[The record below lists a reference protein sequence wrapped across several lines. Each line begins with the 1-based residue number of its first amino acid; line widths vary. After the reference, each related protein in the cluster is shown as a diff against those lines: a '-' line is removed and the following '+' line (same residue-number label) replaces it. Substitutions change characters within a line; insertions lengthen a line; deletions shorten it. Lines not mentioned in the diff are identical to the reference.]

1 VAWWFIAPILISI
14 GAVTF
19 AIIVARDP
27 AFPAWPFF
35 AVAIVCGLFA
45 WLLYED
51 DGAER
56 ALLRATAGMVMLA
69 IGVFAI
75 ILPWLRPVFPS
86 VTLARVLHDA
96 GCRHPL
102 AASAGYEEPS
112 LVFLAGTETRLT
124 DAASAAEFLNGGAC
138 RFAFIETRQERA
150 FALRAEAIGLQY
162 TRGTRVD
169 GYNISTGRPI
179 SIAVFASA
187 GAP

>member
-1 VAWWFIAPILISI
+1 
-14 GAVTF
+14 
-19 AIIVARDP
+19 
-27 AFPAWPFF
+27 
-35 AVAIVCGLFA
+35 
-45 WLLYED
+45 
-51 DGAER
+51 
-56 ALLRATAGMVMLA
+56 MVMLA

-75 ILPWLRPVFPS
+75 VLPWLRPVFPS

-124 DAASAAEFLNGGAC
+124 DASSAADFLNGGAC
-138 RFAFIETRQERA
+138 RFAFIESRQERA

-162 TRGTRVD
+162 SRGTRVD

>member
-1 VAWWFIAPILISI
+1 M
-14 GAVTF
+14 
-19 AIIVARDP
+19 AII
-27 AFPAWPFF
+27 
-35 AVAIVCGLFA
+35 CGLFA
-45 WLLYED
+45 WLLYEA

-56 ALLRATAGMVMLA
+56 SLLRATAGMVMLA
-69 IGVFAI
+69 IGVFSI
-75 ILPWLRPVFPS
+75 ILPWLRPVFPR
-86 VTLARVLHDA
+86 VALARILHDA
-96 GCRHPL
+96 GCAHPL

-124 DAASAAEFLNGGAC
+124 DASSAADFLNGGAC

-150 FALRAEAIGLQY
+150 FARVPKRSVLQY
-162 TRGTRVD
+162 TRGPRVD

>member
-1 VAWWFIAPILISI
+1 
-14 GAVTF
+14 
-19 AIIVARDP
+19 
-27 AFPAWPFF
+27 
-35 AVAIVCGLFA
+35 LFA

-56 ALLRATAGMVMLA
+56 AVLRATAGMMMLA
-69 IGVFAI
+69 IAVFSI
-75 ILPWLRPVFPS
+75 IMPWLRPVFPS

-96 GCRHPL
+96 GCAHPL

-124 DAASAAEFLNGGAC
+124 DAANAADFLNGGAC
-138 RFAFIETRQERA
+138 RFAFVESRQERA
-150 FALRAEAIGLQY
+150 FARRADAIGLQY
-162 TRGTRVD
+162 TRGLRVD
-169 GYNISTGRPI
+169 GYNVSTGRPI